1 MGIWRDGINFFFV
14 WWTSIS
20 VRLTRTVK
28 WHIYTVYVDAMAQNA
43 YGISRLSVLWANEH
57 ESKRERKITMIQIV
71 FGRCEIKVKHQPHFI
86 ALSSS
91 GREREKLLWH
101 IINSKYVYICHKRFH
116 RMYCIPYIQFV
127 WEFYLIVFLCCQN
140 YCRPFCVHFDCGTFF
155 SSGFGL
161 ARFGLLTIYWHLL
174 EIRATRGIKEH
185 TIKS

>member
-127 WEFYLIVFLCCQN
+127 WEFYLIVFSVV
-140 YCRPFCVHFDCGTFF
+140 RIIAVPFAYILIAVLFF
-155 SSGFGL
+155 
-161 ARFGLLTIYWHLL
+161 LLVL
-174 EIRATRGIKEH
+174 G
-185 TIKS
+185 